1 MNAVE
6 AKPPRTGAAIGVIL
20 NPKAGGGRALRLLPR
35 VVAALRELDE
45 LHHVHVTAAPG
56 EAIEVA
62 RRFAGDGMRL
72 VVAVG
77 GDGTLNEVANGL
89 LAAEG
94 GPVPLG
100 VVPAG
105 RGADFV
111 RTLDGPKDPAA
122 ALARICRVAPRPIDV
137 GRATFADGT
146 SRAFVNVG
154 GLGFDAAVAVR
165 AANSRLPGSTIPY
178 LRGLAGA
185 LVRYRNLPMT
195 VDADGA
201 HFAGLIRSVVVANG
215 KFFGGGMKIV
225 PAAALDD
232 GLLDLAIL
240 GDLTRLDLVR
250 NVPRVY
256 RGTHVTHPKFTHL
269 TARSIRVESAAPAQV
284 QLDGELVGT
293 APVTFTVEP
302 GALRV
307 AG

>member
-6 AKPPRTGAAIGVIL
+6 AKPSRTGAAIGVIL
-20 NPKAGGGRALRLLPR
+20 NPRAGGGRALRLLPR

-94 GPVPLG
+94 GQVPLG

-122 ALARICRVAPRPIDV
+122 ALARICRVEPRPVDV

-165 AANSRLPGSTIPY
+165 AAHSRLPGSTIPY

-201 HFAGLIRSVVVANG
+201 RFAGLIRSVVVANG

-225 PAAALDD
+225 PDAALDD

-269 TARSIRVESAAPAQV
+269 TARSIRVEGAAPAQV

-302 GALRV
+302 GALLV